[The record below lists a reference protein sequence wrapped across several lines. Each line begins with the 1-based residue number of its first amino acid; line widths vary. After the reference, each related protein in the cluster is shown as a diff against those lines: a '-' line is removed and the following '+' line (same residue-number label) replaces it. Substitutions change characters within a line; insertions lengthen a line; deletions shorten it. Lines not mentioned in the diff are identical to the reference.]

1 MAVKKP
7 KRAVPV
13 EKKTKK
19 KAGRKKTNL
28 DWEYIDKLLEAGC
41 KGAAIADHH
50 AITRDSF
57 YKRCVEDKGMSFRE
71 YATKKKLDGD
81 DILRYAQ
88 WDEAVN
94 KRNPRLLIR
103 LGELRI
109 NQNENVVDLVSAGG
123 VTIVNFSET
132 QICPWKD
139 KEKSDLPKGE
149 GDDG

>member
-1 MAVKKP
+1 
-7 KRAVPV
+7 
-13 EKKTKK
+13 
-19 KAGRKKTNL
+19 
-28 DWEYIDKLLEAGC
+28 
-41 KGAAIADHH
+41 
-50 AITRDSF
+50 
-57 YKRCVEDKGMSFRE
+57 MSFRE

-123 VTIVNFSET
+123 VTIVNFSES
-132 QICPWKD
+132 QISPWKD
-139 KEKSDLPKGE
+139 KEDPDPPKNE
-149 GDDG
+149 GNT